1 MTPVKLSQGSVV
13 MLILQSI
20 VRRGCFVSGLPSNL
34 CHSRSSAAAVVT
46 FQLCWI
52 LNERWK
58 MTCFPDTCQSHT
70 GFCTNSIAE
79 LDKRELTPSSRQ
91 RPIYSI
97 KTSWNSLTFSKRSID
112 QDLKRTRSSKE
123 DVFLCVCLKHS
134 ATIYTCKMEIFPFP
148 KIYPATPWC
157 SCTLSCTSDCS
168 APVWKQPSCIH
179 SVNVRGDMEFLP
191 LCLGC
196 KRRRQRDTRSRPFL
210 LLLWDDFFLFFLFFY
225 F

>member
-1 MTPVKLSQGSVV
+1 MCVREEERNYRLIVGRRIALSWSRSCSSAMRKMRNFTQMTPVKLSQGSVV

-79 LDKRELTPSSRQ
+79 LDKGELTPSSRQ

-123 DVFLCVCLKHS
+123 DVFLCV
-134 ATIYTCKMEIFPFP
+134 
-148 KIYPATPWC
+148 
-157 SCTLSCTSDCS
+157 
-168 APVWKQPSCIH
+168 V
-179 SVNVRGDMEFLP
+179 
-191 LCLGC
+191 
-196 KRRRQRDTRSRPFL
+196 
-210 LLLWDDFFLFFLFFY
+210 
-225 F
+225 

>member
-1 MTPVKLSQGSVV
+1 M
-13 MLILQSI
+13 
-20 VRRGCFVSGLPSNL
+20 C
-34 CHSRSSAAAVVT
+34 
-46 FQLCWI
+46 
-52 LNERWK
+52 
-58 MTCFPDTCQSHT
+58 
-70 GFCTNSIAE
+70 
-79 LDKRELTPSSRQ
+79 
-91 RPIYSI
+91 
-97 KTSWNSLTFSKRSID
+97 
-112 QDLKRTRSSKE
+112 
-123 DVFLCVCLKHS
+123 CLKHS

-210 LLLWDDFFLFFLFFY
+210 LLLWDDFFIFFFIFLFLSCWLQKTSLDERRLCRAVGNPFPLSLSLSSICILRCSAEWSQRGAAAVPY
-225 F
+225 RWMLSQY